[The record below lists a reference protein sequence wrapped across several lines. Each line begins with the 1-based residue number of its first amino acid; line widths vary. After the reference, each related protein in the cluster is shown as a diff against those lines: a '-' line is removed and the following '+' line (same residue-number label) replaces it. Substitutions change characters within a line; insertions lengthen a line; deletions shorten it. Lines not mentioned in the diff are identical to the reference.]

1 MAEFDSDLPRAAA
14 VALLLGAWLA
24 AAVWAIVRGLRAHLV
39 SRRLSQWGEG
49 LSALLST
56 APAAHAVLDANGR
69 ILASAGLAGLLGSE
83 LSTRDALVARLAAAD
98 GRHLL
103 DDLEVLRGSGASF
116 SRIVALGDGGRALT
130 IHGRPAPRE
139 LTGAVVLWLAD
150 TTPEQREIAALG
162 EESERRGRIVAL
174 LTSLIEAAPFPMWLR
189 DASLDL
195 ALVNRAYVRAVEA
208 EDMAAAVS
216 HGIELRDHERG
227 RDAAA
232 GALSSGEVS
241 TEVEPVI
248 TDGQRRILRFV
259 DIPLAEGGVAGFAF
273 DVEEMEDLR
282 AELARLERAQRATF
296 DRLSAGVAQFAAD
309 RSLIFFNQP
318 FQRMF
323 GFDADWLG
331 EQPEFDRV
339 LDRMRENQRLPESRD
354 FPNWRAE
361 RRGWF
366 NAAIDAVEESWSLP
380 GGEHLRVLAQP
391 HPEGGLLL
399 VFEDR
404 TEHMRLASARDTLL
418 RVQAATLDNLFEAV
432 AVFAANGRLTL
443 WNSRFARLW
452 GLEPE
457 QVQSPPHVEELVT
470 AAARVMSMPQRA
482 DMLRDYVRSATTDRK
497 QRSGRIALKDGRH
510 LEFAAVPLPDG
521 NALFTI
527 LDVTDS
533 RRIEAAL
540 RERNEAL
547 EAADRVKSQFVAN
560 MSYELRTPLTSISGF
575 TEMLLA
581 GYAGDLNE
589 RQRGYVDPI
598 LEAAGRLK
606 SLIDDILDLSI
617 SEDGGT
623 ELSYSAIDVAE
634 MVRDVAG
641 QSTEIAASRGID
653 LETRSRAGAGLL
665 EGDERRLRQSIGH
678 LLSNALSFTPGGGRV
693 MLLADGD
700 ADEVRL
706 IVSDSGIGIPPG
718 EQARVFDT
726 FHRAE
731 PLSASRGERAVGL
744 GLPLVRRFVTLHGGR
759 VELVSTVGQGTIVT
773 LHLPRNRPRVA
784 AA

>member
-1 MAEFDSDLPRAAA
+1 MIEFGSELSRAAA
-14 VALLLGAWLA
+14 IPLLRGGWLA
-24 AAVWAIVRGLRAHLV
+24 AAAWAIFPGVRAHLAYPDIL
-39 SRRLSQWGEG
+39 RWGEG

-56 APAAHAVLDANGR
+56 APAAHAVLDGDGR
-69 ILASAGLAGLLGSE
+69 VVVSAGIAGLLGSDVP
-83 LSTRDALVARLAAAD
+83 SRDALVARLVPDDAKA
-98 GRHLL
+98 LL
-103 DDLEVLRGSGASF
+103 DDLETLRGSGATF
-116 SRIVALGDGGRALT
+116 SRVVELSDGARALAVQ
-130 IHGRPAPRE
+130 GRPAPRE
-139 LTGAVVLWLAD
+139 LNGGTVLWISDA
-150 TTPEQREIAALG
+150 TREQREIDGLRDEG
-162 EESERRGRIVAL
+162 DRRAGIVAML
-174 LTSLIEAAPFPMWLR
+174 SSLIEAAPFPMWLR
-189 DASLDL
+189 DADL
-195 ALVNRAYVRAVEA
+195 NLSLVNRAYVRAVEA
-208 EDMAAAVS
+208 EDMGTALS
-216 HGIELRDHERG
+216 GGIELRDSGRG
-227 RDAAA
+227 REAAA
-232 GALSSGEVS
+232 NAIRSGEFA

-259 DIPLAEGGVAGFAF
+259 DMPVAGGGVAGFAI
-273 DVEEMEDLR
+273 DVEELEGLR
-282 AELARLERAQRATF
+282 AELTRLERAQRATF

-309 RSLIFFNQP
+309 SSLTFFNQP

-323 GFDADWLG
+323 GFDAEWLG

-457 QVQSPPHVEELVT
+457 QIQSPPHVEELVT
-470 AAARVMSMPQRA
+470 AAARVMTVPQRA

-533 RRIEAAL
+533 RRIEAGL
-540 RERNEAL
+540 RDRNEAL

-575 TEMLLA
+575 TEMLIA
-581 GYAGDLNE
+581 GYAGELNE
-589 RQRGYVDPI
+589 RQRDYVNPI
-598 LEAAGRLK
+598 MEAAGRLQ
-606 SLIDDILDLSI
+606 SLIDDILNLSI
-617 SEDGGT
+617 SDDDAPELNYGIVLPAPLVRGLVEQSRADAAARGIELDGRVG
-623 ELSYSAIDVAE
+623 DG
-634 MVRDVAG
+634 AG
-641 QSTEIAASRGID
+641 QID
-653 LETRSRAGAGLL
+653 
-665 EGDERRLRQSIGH
+665 GDERRLRQSLGH
-678 LLSNALSFTPGGGRV
+678 LLSNALAFTPDGGRV
-693 MLLADGD
+693 MVMAEGD
-700 ADEVRL
+700 EQEVRM
-706 IVSDSGIGIPPG
+706 IVSDSGIGIPSD

-726 FHRAE
+726 FHPSEARADD
-731 PLSASRGERAVGL
+731 RGDRAMGL

-759 VELVSTVGQGTIVT
+759 VELVSAVGQGTIVT
-773 LHLPRNRPRVA
+773 LHLPRRRPGA
-784 AA
+784 A